1 MSSVTCRGKIGNSIT
16 KDGREKMEAY
26 CSNILTLSIKYPNI
40 I

>member
-1 MSSVTCRGKIGNSIT
+1 MSSVTCRGKLSNSIT
-16 KDGREKMEAY
+16 KDGREKMGTT